1 MTNFQTAHDVAVQ
14 CSHKYCDFIWLHYT
28 KMKLLTVFNALPD
41 ILYLWY
47 DEAYLKKLKRKLAK
61 DEFMKELDLDQED
74 VRLNVI
80 SQLFSP
86 LIASQ
91 KFMLDAGDPYSAIVL
106 GDGSIIAIQQFNEL
120 FFIALCGDGEE
131 SEWFLHRK
139 ISFFQYLINAKY
151 GPAAEQIKPAST
163 LQRQQRW
170 HALNRLL
177 ETWHILCQQEQM
189 FLVESLERLHVNSDL
204 NSTCLQLL
212 GEALSKAR
220 RVGYAAHSLLLVN
233 NKLLGLYSQQDAP
246 ELKSSDI
253 LLLTVFVKEMFKY
266 TDKLVPFSLNR
277 TPPQL
282 ASQTNQHEKSSPF
295 CRQENST
302 PKSVEKSEGP
312 KNSSKNQTNES
323 PGSATDYLSAK
334 STPMI
339 ESSFPTQEKFHTP
352 HGGSPVSMPEIQ
364 EFDTDNPEPQSL
376 SPDLDSE
383 YPNFQ
388 KSNTSP
394 SGSENSEATSESSS
408 VRDAQTS
415 LGLGPS
421 EETPKHH
428 QISMFLKTA
437 DCPYVPHS
445 VDFIKL
451 DSATVL
457 VMLSEHRMSKY
468 TVILY
473 QVLKS
478 LKILLDKEKAT
489 TLKEPSSSGKFFD
502 KLDALLKRLTDGIS
516 SQIELQYEVLQG
528 YVNAL
533 RDRWESA
540 KHNGVKSYLE
550 SEGGKEMPPKLF
562 SALTEIVR
570 GVKAIF
576 TLIFIIPHHPKHGRV
591 ERHIKIMAM
600 IHELAFNKLSHYS
613 SYLQVRGQ
621 RNVTM
626 TAYNNDFPGLVHFI
640 YVNRSTNQLIAPSI
654 NQQSTTTDTVQ
665 HIIKQNV
672 WEMWQYAENHVTQGF
687 STFFIKQGDF
697 TYSYHIWFED
707 TMGNSLPVQRIPKAD
722 YNCNRTGVISRDFYN
737 DLVRYCFPNMSPGAA
752 HCYELFCVHIGIVN
766 NRFVAT
772 SCKKLARQL
781 FEASGE
787 ASSPIGLI

>member
-1 MTNFQTAHDVAVQ
+1 
-14 CSHKYCDFIWLHYT
+14 
-28 KMKLLTVFNALPD
+28 MKLLTVFNSLPD

-47 DEAYLKKLKRKLAK
+47 DEAYLNKLKRKLAR
-61 DEFMKELDLDQED
+61 DECMKELDLDQED
-74 VRLNVI
+74 VRLNII

-91 KFMLDAGDPYSAIVL
+91 KFMLHAGDPYSAIVL
-106 GDGSIIAIQQFNEL
+106 ADGSIIAIQQFDEL
-120 FFIALCGDGEE
+120 FFIALCADGEE

-139 ISFFQYLINAKY
+139 ISFFHYLINAKY

-177 ETWHILCQQEQM
+177 ETWHILCKQEQM

-212 GEALSKAR
+212 DEALSKAR
-220 RVGYAAHSLLLVN
+220 REEHAVHSLLLVN

-246 ELKSSDI
+246 ELKCSDI
-253 LLLTVFVKEMFKY
+253 LLLTVFVKERFRY
-266 TDKLVPFSLNR
+266 TDKLVPFSLNKA
-277 TPPQL
+277 PPQL
-282 ASQTNQHEKSSPF
+282 ASQTNQDEQSSPF
-295 CRQENST
+295 GRQENSI
-302 PKSVEKSEGP
+302 PKSVEKQKTP
-312 KNSSKNQTNES
+312 KISSKNQPNDS
-323 PGSATDYLSAK
+323 PSSATDYLSAK

-339 ESSFPTQEKFHTP
+339 ESSFPTHEKFHTP

-364 EFDTDNPEPQSL
+364 EFDADTPEPQSP
-376 SPDLDSE
+376 SSEFDSE
-383 YPNFQ
+383 SPRFP

-394 SGSENSEATSESSS
+394 SANENSETASESPSITE
-408 VRDAQTS
+408 AQTS
-415 LGLGPS
+415 LGLGPN
-421 EETPKHH
+421 EEMPKHH

-451 DSATVL
+451 DSATIL
-457 VMLSEHRMSKY
+457 VTLSEHRMSKY
-468 TVILY
+468 AVFICQT
-473 QVLKS
+473 LKS

-489 TLKEPSSSGKFFD
+489 AFKEPSSSGKFFD
-502 KLDALLKRLTDGIS
+502 KLDGLLKKLTDAIS
-516 SQIELQYEVLQG
+516 SQAELQYEVLQN
-528 YVNAL
+528 YVTAL

-540 KHNGVKSYLE
+540 KYNGVKTYLE
-550 SEGGKEMPPKLF
+550 SEAGKEMPPKLF
-562 SALTEIVR
+562 SSLTEIVK
-570 GVKAIF
+570 GAKAIF
-576 TLIFIIPHHPKHGRV
+576 TFIFIIPHPPKHGRI
-591 ERHIKIMAM
+591 ERHIKIMAK
-600 IHELAFNKLSHYS
+600 IHELAVNKLSHYS

-640 YVNRSTNQLIAPSI
+640 YVNRATNQLIAPSI
-654 NQQSTTTDTVQ
+654 NQQTTTTDTVQ

-687 STFFIKQGDF
+687 STFYIKQGDF

-707 TMGNSLPVQRIPKAD
+707 TMGKSLPVQRIPQAN
-722 YNCNRTGVISRDFYN
+722 YNCNRTGVISGDFYN
-737 DLVRYCFPNMSPGAA
+737 DLVRHCFPNMSPGAA
-752 HCYELFCVHIGIVN
+752 HCYELFCIHIGIVS

-787 ASSPIGLI
+787 ASSPIGLL